1 MVLHLLSL
9 TLNTSLLYFMRA
21 GFDHLFAEEA
31 SSAVPKNNVFL
42 NNNVVNMPKKKSL
55 RWNTMLFFILL
66 RALNMYIFV
75 LFWFKYSQFI
85 VTNKHQSKL
94 MLIVIST
101 SKSERLGLLCD
112 HSTCYLHCMQ
122 AAMQSSKCC
131 WNKAWDHAKIS
142 WNMDWLMSSELN
154 VCNNYGI
161 PVFNT
166 RFFSTSKTKVKVKQK
181 NTSNY
186 R

>member
-1 MVLHLLSL
+1 MVLYLLSL

-31 SSAVPKNNVFL
+31 SSTVPKNKVFL
-42 NNNVVNMPKKKSL
+42 NNNVVNMPKKNISQMKYYAVFYITVS
-55 RWNTMLFFILL
+55 TY
-66 RALNMYIFV
+66 MYVFV

-154 VCNNYGI
+154 ACNNYGI

-166 RFFSTSKTKVKVKQK
+166 RFFSISKTKVKVKQK

-186 R
+186 H